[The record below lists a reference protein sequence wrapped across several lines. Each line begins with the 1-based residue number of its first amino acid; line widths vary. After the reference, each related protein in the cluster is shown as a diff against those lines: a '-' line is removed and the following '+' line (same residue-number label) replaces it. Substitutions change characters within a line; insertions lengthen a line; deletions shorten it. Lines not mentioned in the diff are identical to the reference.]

1 MTDQVDRQ
9 EVLADVVQLQADYA
23 RLIDAR
29 EAESWSRLFAEDGV
43 LVREEGPVEGRAEL
57 VTFAVES
64 PVGVHLPGVP
74 SLDLRPG
81 GTVSATSHF
90 VFVNSGTRR
99 ITSGTYH
106 DTIVRGEEGLVFARR
121 EVEVRGRIE
130 L

>member
-9 EVLADVVQLQADYA
+9 GILADVLQLQADYA

-29 EAESWSRLFAEDGV
+29 EAEPWSRLFTDDGV
-43 LVREEGPVEGRAEL
+43 LIREEGPVEGRADL
-57 VTFAVES
+57 VTFATES
-64 PVGVHLPGVP
+64 PVGVHLSGVP
-74 SLDLRPG
+74 SLEARPD
-81 GTVSATSHF
+81 GTVHATSHF

-106 DTIVRGEEGLVFARR
+106 DTLVPGGEGLVFARR
-121 EVEVRGRIE
+121 EVDVRGRIE